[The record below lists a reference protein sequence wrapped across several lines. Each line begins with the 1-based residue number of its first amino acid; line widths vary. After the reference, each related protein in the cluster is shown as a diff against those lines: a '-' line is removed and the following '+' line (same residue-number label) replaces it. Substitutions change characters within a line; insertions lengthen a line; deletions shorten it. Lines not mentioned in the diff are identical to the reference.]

1 MHYQA
6 FQPYPALR
14 PYVRSVYYFL
24 GDAGDPDAPYRFRFP
39 SDGGPELIINLGD
52 PFAAGSCEDRL
63 QTFSG
68 GSIIGPLSCHL
79 LTRTAGLT
87 ALVAVRFRPGGMA
100 PFFDVPADELT
111 DRSADI
117 TTFWGPFGRQT
128 EQQAKAARTPG
139 EAVAIV
145 QAALGTRR
153 SQRYSPDARMNRA
166 IDAILACQGS
176 LQVGRLAQAVGLSRR
191 QFERRF
197 KRMAG
202 LSPKRLC
209 RIVRFTNLCSQIG
222 GMRRREWA
230 QTALDCGYSDQAHM
244 IRECRY
250 FTGHS
255 PQAYLRQ
262 RSPLE
267 AAIIKSPLQ
276 PISVSV
282 SPDIAPNRDFHGQ
295 GTSR

>member
-1 MHYQA
+1 MHYEA
-6 FQPYPALR
+6 FHPCPALK

-24 GDAGDPDAPYRFRFP
+24 GDAGGTGAPYRFRFP

-52 PFAAGSCEDRL
+52 PFAAGSCDDRL

-68 GSIIGPLSCHL
+68 GSIIGPLSCQL
-79 LTRTAGLT
+79 LTRAAGLT
-87 ALVAVRFRPGGMA
+87 SFVAVRFRPGGMA
-100 PFFDVPADELT
+100 PFFDLPADELT

-128 EQQAKAARTPG
+128 EQQAKAARTPADAA
-139 EAVAIV
+139 AVV
-145 QAALGTRR
+145 QAALGARR
-153 SQRYSPDARMNRA
+153 SLRHSPDARMNRA

-176 LQVGRLAQAVGLSRR
+176 LRVGRLAQAAGLSRR

-202 LSPKRLC
+202 LSPKRMC
-209 RIVRFTNLCSQIG
+209 RIVRFANLCSQING
-222 GMRRREWA
+222 ISRHEWA
-230 QTALDCGYSDQAHM
+230 QIALDCGYSDQAHM

-255 PQAYLRQ
+255 PQVYLRQ

-267 AAIIKSPLQ
+267 AAILERPHTANNG
-276 PISVSV
+276 VGFTV
-282 SPDIAPNRDFHGQ
+282 
-295 GTSR
+295 